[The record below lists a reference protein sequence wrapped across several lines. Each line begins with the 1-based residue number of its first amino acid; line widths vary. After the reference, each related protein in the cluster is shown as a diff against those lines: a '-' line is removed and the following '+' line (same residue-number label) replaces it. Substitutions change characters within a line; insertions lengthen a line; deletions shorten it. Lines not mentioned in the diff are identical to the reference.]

1 MAIIFQSK
9 EDTSQT
15 LLIGGQSE
23 LGVQEFGLIGP
34 FPRYSISREELA
46 VGDGTY
52 LNTKFTINITGTA
65 VLKNVEDID
74 TQDIT
79 IKGQRQN
86 RVQGEALIAMHFNR
100 KVWPMNGNGA
110 LTIESYD
117 GLDNPIIFNDAR
129 LTSVELPEQNE
140 DSAGIQNLEYAFIF
154 ESYQETS
161 GFSTNTGDP
170 MDEDLSQRDPT
181 YLLESVEE
189 TWDVTQNEGQGAFR
203 NHEIQYGDESE
214 GPWKTFTM
222 THNVSAVGKKKMAT
236 GTFEI
241 DDDDPETDDT
251 VAYTDMDYDG
261 EAWRQASKYVAT
273 RLINEDPT
281 KIRKQRTNIVNKKEW
296 HAYRGPEQKDTDG
309 NDTNLHGG
317 EFAPANMDR
326 YGGPDNPAD
335 SLNRLDDGTASEL
348 GLTFGD
354 PNNLLWGL
362 RAYNHIRS
370 WSNDIANGSCSV
382 TETWL
387 ISEKNQPVL
396 HDIDISV
403 DLDGDTGVTS
413 VTLNG
418 TIQGLSTG
426 VPGEYM
432 DGETVVKTE
441 TFFPLGKTDPT
452 RIDIP
457 PTGNL
462 MDNKYYNARQAM
474 SGVWANCYDAA
485 KHAYY
490 VYPSGTFGPAGACAL
505 APREKSRSMGHN
517 KITGTITWSVS
528 YDDYIPSISGAI
540 SDDVNVTFDNHGAMN
555 QHVAIIGVID
565 NIDPITGDIH
575 GPVIQNMNTTNEI
588 KWSVSVDAVMD
599 LEHRNQRGLKAA
611 MMQANCIADDWRPDS
626 SYRTTNTHTWNPR
639 TGSFNY
645 STAWVKT
652 GGGPHPTGEG
662 VSGTDSEG
670 RPLPLCPF
678 DPTWAP
684 SMTPPPAAP
693 DTENPR
699 TWMPSLE
706 IGQHAYPPP
715 NTIGPPNP

>member
-15 LLIGGQSE
+15 LLIGGQGT
-23 LGVQEFGLIGP
+23 LGAQEFGLIGP

-65 VLKNVEDID
+65 VLKNVEDVD
-74 TQDIT
+74 FQDIT
-79 IKGQRQN
+79 VKGERQN

-110 LTIESYD
+110 LTIESYG

-129 LTSVELPEQNE
+129 LTSIELPEQNE
-140 DSAGIQNLEYAFIF
+140 DSAGIQNLEYAFTF

-170 MDEDLSQRDPT
+170 MDEDLSQRDPA

-236 GTFEI
+236 GTHII
-241 DDDDPETDDT
+241 DDGDPSTDDT

-296 HAYRGPEQKDTDG
+296 HSYRGPEQQDTDG
-309 NDTNLHGG
+309 KDTNLHGG

-452 RIDIP
+452 RPDVP

-490 VYPSGTFGPAGACAL
+490 VYPSGTLGAGGACAL
-505 APREKSRSMGHN
+505 APREKSRSVGHN

-678 DPTWAP
+678 NPTWAP

-706 IGQHAYPPP
+706 IGQYAYPPR